1 MSGSA
6 TTNRHG
12 GTSAV
17 TDDTGPSTDVAPTEM
32 RPGAYVFNDA
42 QQWELGACAAEDIA
56 LTAHARV
63 VSHSGGRLVLDAGSK
78 TLAADKAPW
87 ASGHGR
93 LLDHP
98 DARIVQMSE
107 HHAVV
112 DMAGASLP
120 ALGSTARVVP
130 NHCCNAINLADA
142 VDVERDGSR
151 VDTWAVAARG
161 MNG

>member
-1 MSGSA
+1 M
-6 TTNRHG
+6 
-12 GTSAV
+12 
-17 TDDTGPSTDVAPTEM
+17 
-32 RPGAYVFNDA
+32 
-42 QQWELGACAAEDIA
+42 
-56 LTAHARV
+56 
-63 VSHSGGRLVLDAGSK
+63 LDAGSK

-120 ALGSTARVVP
+120 ALGSTVRVVP
-130 NHCCNAINLADA
+130 NHCCNAINLANA
-142 VDVERDGSR
+142 VDVVRNGTL

-161 MNG
+161 MNS

>member
-1 MSGSA
+1 M
-6 TTNRHG
+6 
-12 GTSAV
+12 
-17 TDDTGPSTDVAPTEM
+17 
-32 RPGAYVFNDA
+32 
-42 QQWELGACAAEDIA
+42 
-56 LTAHARV
+56 
-63 VSHSGGRLVLDAGSK
+63 LDAGSK

-120 ALGSTARVVP
+120 ALGSTVRVVP
-130 NHCCNAINLADA
+130 NHCCNAINLANA
-142 VDVERDGSR
+142 VDVVRNGTL

-161 MNG
+161 HEQLTPFACSSVWGVIDPALAPRRRAGESVGAGRVSPA

>member
-1 MSGSA
+1 
-6 TTNRHG
+6 
-12 GTSAV
+12 
-17 TDDTGPSTDVAPTEM
+17 M
-32 RPGAYVFNDA
+32 RPGAYIFNDA
-42 QQWELGACAAEDIA
+42 QQWELGACAAGDIA

-120 ALGSTARVVP
+120 ALGSTVRVVP
-130 NHCCNAINLADA
+130 NHCCNAINLANA
-142 VDVERDGSR
+142 VDVVRNGTL

-161 MNG
+161 MNS